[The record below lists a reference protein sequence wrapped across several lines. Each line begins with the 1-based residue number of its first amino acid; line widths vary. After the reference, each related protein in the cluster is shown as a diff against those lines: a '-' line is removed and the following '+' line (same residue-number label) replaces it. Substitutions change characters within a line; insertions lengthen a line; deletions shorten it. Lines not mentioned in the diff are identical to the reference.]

1 MKNTNIAKSYKS
13 SERARKQRK
22 YRALA
27 PIHSRHEMMSSN
39 LSKDLR
45 KKYNRRGFS
54 LIKGDTVRI
63 MRGQFSGQKGKVI
76 IVNMQKLKVYIEGIQ
91 RSKRDGTKVNVP
103 IDPSNVQITELKL
116 DDKKRIN
123 SLNKKKSGGISA

>member
-1 MKNTNIAKSYKS
+1 MKNTNIAQSYKS

-39 LSKDLR
+39 LAKDLR

-63 MRGQFSGQKGKVI
+63 MRGQFAGQKGKVV
-76 IVNMQKLKVYIEGIQ
+76 IVNMQKLKIYIEGIQ
-91 RSKRDGTKVNVP
+91 RNKRDGTKVNVP
-103 IDPSNVQITELKL
+103 IDPSNVQIIELKL